1 MKIKDMS
8 RVEKVDS
15 PKESIK
21 SIPTAPALV
30 RRTMGGK
37 IKVIKA
43 RGAGAATR
51 GFDFHEK
58 V

>member
-1 MKIKDMS
+1 MSVKDMS

-15 PKESIK
+15 PSKKIASVSTSPEN
-21 SIPTAPALV
+21 V
-30 RRTMGGK
+30 RRTMGGE

-43 RGAGAATR
+43 RGKGAATR
-51 GFDFHEK
+51 GFNFHEK

>member
-1 MKIKDMS
+1 MKDLSKIQ
-8 RVEKVDS
+8 KVDS
-15 PKESIK
+15 PQKKIK
-21 SIPTAPALV
+21 SISTTPELV

-51 GFDFHEK
+51 GFNFHEK

>member
-1 MKIKDMS
+1 MMKDLS
-8 RVEKVDS
+8 RVKKVDS
-15 PKESIK
+15 PKKSIK
-21 SIPTAPALV
+21 SVPTDPTLV